1 MKKLFAGA
9 ALVAAATASPVL
21 AQTAAIVDLQGV
33 LMQSS
38 ALKQA
43 QTQIQATYRTQI
55 DAYNNRRTALENEL
69 SQARDELVKMQK
81 SGASMTVM
89 QPKINAFQ
97 SKQQS
102 AQRELMTLGM
112 PFIRPNTYAE
122 EQITDH
128 IEEAMRAVMTTRK
141 VNLVLNPQAAI
152 IADPSADMTSDVAA
166 ELNRRVTNVS
176 ITPPANWVPASERQ
190 NQSDTGAGA
199 APAARASGAST
210 NASVPPA
217 ARRPTSR

>member
-9 ALVAAATASPVL
+9 ALIAAVTATPVL
-21 AQTAAIVDLQGV
+21 AQSAAVVDLQGV
-33 LMQSS
+33 LTQSS

-55 DAYNNRRTALENEL
+55 DAYNNRRVALETEL
-69 SQARDELVKMQK
+69 SQMRDELMKLQK
-81 SGASMTVM
+81 SGTSMALM
-89 QPKINAFQ
+89 QPKVNAFQ
-97 SKQQS
+97 AKQQA

-122 EQITDH
+122 EQVTDH
-128 IEEAMRAVMTTRK
+128 MEESVRSVMTLRK
-141 VNLVLNPQAAI
+141 VNLVLNPQSAI
-152 IADPSADMTSDVAA
+152 LADPSADITSDVAA
-166 ELNRRVTNVS
+166 DLNRRITTVS

-190 NQSDTGAGA
+190 NAQNDAA
-199 APAARASGAST
+199 APAARSATPAS